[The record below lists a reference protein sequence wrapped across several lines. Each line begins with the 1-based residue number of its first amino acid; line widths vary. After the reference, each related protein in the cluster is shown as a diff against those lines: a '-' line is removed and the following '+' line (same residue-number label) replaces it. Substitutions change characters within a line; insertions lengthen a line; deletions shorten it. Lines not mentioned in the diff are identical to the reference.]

1 MGPLSCGS
9 SSDDANTNN
18 GAGNGT
24 TIDGG
29 VVTVGNGGT
38 TGGGTTGGGTTGGG
52 TTGGGTISGDAGL
65 DGGAGD
71 GGTQSSIGNATLNQ
85 AQVLGV
91 VATGNSGEV
100 DDGLLT
106 IARAL
111 NQPSVQAF
119 GRRMV
124 TDHSTNQEQL
134 ATLLTQLSANVQDSS
149 ISKKLR
155 SESEDVDD
163 RLSKVTASDY
173 ARAYIDAAI
182 EDHQDDLKRIDRQLL
197 PNAVDSRV
205 TQFLRA
211 LRTTI
216 AAHLQLAQQLQ
227 SQLNGQ
233 ADGGVSDAG
242 ADASTDDAGGGDAGS
257 DAGTT
262 GNSRGNN
269 GNRLSDA
276 QIAQAFATANAGEG
290 EQATLAI
297 AHSSNSSVLTFARML
312 LTDHTAAQVTL
323 AGILQ
328 SQNITTEDSKVG
340 DQLRKNSGNIVDKL
354 ARTSADKFDRTFA
367 SAQVTVHTRVLRLL
381 DTQLI
386 PNATN
391 ATLRADLTA
400 ARATVARH
408 LQMARDLV
416 DTLRSQAGDAGADGG
431 NEDGGNGDG
440 GNDAGTGRTI
450 TTTLR

>member
-9 SSDDANTNN
+9 SSDDANTND

-24 TIDGG
+24 TSDGG
-29 VVTVGNGGT
+29 AVIVGDGGM
-38 TGGGTTGGGTTGGG
+38 TGGGTTGGG
-52 TTGGGTISGDAGL
+52 TTGGGTISGDGGL

-71 GGTQSSIGNATLNQ
+71 GGTQSSIGKATLNQ

-111 NQPSVQAF
+111 NRPAVQAF

-134 ATLLTQLSANVQDSS
+134 GSLLRQLRSTVQDSS
-149 ISKKLR
+149 VSKQLR
-155 SESEDVDD
+155 SQSEDVDD

-173 ARAYIDAAI
+173 AVAYIDAAI
-182 EDHQDDLKRIDRQLL
+182 QDHQEDLKRIDRQLL

-227 SQLNGQ
+227 AQLNGQ
-233 ADGGVSDAG
+233 TDGGVSDAG
-242 ADASTDDAGGGDAGS
+242 QEDASASDAGGGDGGTDGS
-257 DAGTT
+257 STGTD
-262 GNSRGNN
+262 GNSANT
-269 GNRLSDA
+269 LSDA

-290 EQATLAI
+290 EQATLAV

-312 LTDHTAAQVTL
+312 LADHTAAQVSL
-323 AGILQ
+323 AGVLQ
-328 SQNITTEDSKVG
+328 SQHITTEDSKVS
-340 DQLRKNSGNIVDKL
+340 DQLRKSSGKIVDKL
-354 ARTSADKFDRTFA
+354 ARSSAANFDKAFA
-367 SAQVTVHTRVLRLL
+367 SAQLTVHSRVLHLL

-391 ATLRADLTA
+391 PTLRATLTT

-408 LQMARDLV
+408 LQMARQLV
-416 DTLRSQAGDAGADGG
+416 DTLRSQASDAGADGG
-431 NEDGGNGDG
+431 NDGGS
-440 GNDAGTGRTI
+440 DASTTGAIINTM
-450 TTTLR
+450 LR